1 MSAAETVRVEVAGA
15 TQAKMLSAL
24 HGACFMPGW
33 STESVARLLA
43 TPGAMAWLAWT
54 QLDGAS
60 PGGFA
65 LARAG
70 GGECELLTIGVLPA
84 RRRRGAGAALVDAW
98 LAWARA
104 EGVQR
109 CFLEVAEDN
118 GAARALYARRGFV
131 GIGRRPGYYARG
143 EGAASAL
150 VLSLALEA

>member
-1 MSAAETVRVEVAGA
+1 MSAAEAVRVEVAGA
-15 TQAKMLSAL
+15 TRAETLSAL

-33 STESVARLLA
+33 SSESVARLLA
-43 TPGAMAWLAWT
+43 TPGAMAWLAWVP
-54 QLDGAS
+54 LDAAS

-70 GGECELLTIGVLPA
+70 GGECELVTLGVLPA
-84 RRRRGAGAALVDAW
+84 QRRRGVGAALVGAW

-104 EGVQR
+104 EGVRR

-118 GAARALYARRGFV
+118 GDARALYAGWGFV
-131 GIGRRPGYYARG
+131 EVGRRPGYYARG

-150 VLSLALEA
+150 VLSLALDA